1 MKVPPLDLSRQHEPL
16 LPQMLDTF
24 RRIVE
29 SGRFVLGQA
38 VEEFESQLA
47 DYCGAAGAIGVS
59 SGTDALLA
67 ALMALGIGP
76 GDEVIT
82 TPFTF
87 FATAASVARL
97 GATPVFVDIDPDT
110 FNIDPARIEAAVTD
124 RTRAIIP
131 VHLYGQMADMDPITA
146 IARRRGLKVVE
157 DVAQAMGAERAGAR
171 AGAIGDVG
179 CFSFYPT
186 KILSA
191 LGDAGAC
198 VAMDP
203 DLLERIR
210 VLRVHGDTGGY
221 HHVCIGGN
229 FRIDALQAAMLSIK
243 FPHLD
248 EWNEARR
255 TLAGRYGSLL
265 ASLPVVTP
273 HQPPECRHVFCLYTI
288 RVPDGRRDSLVK
300 HLRSESVGFGLH
312 YPTPLHLQ
320 PCFENLGGKAGDFP
334 VAEQAAREVLC
345 LPIFPGMTEQQQ
357 EAVVAALG
365 ECLGPGG

>member
-1 MKVPPLDLSRQHEPL
+1 MKVPPLDLSWQHEPL
-16 LPQMLDTF
+16 LPQMLDAF
-24 RRIVE
+24 QRIVE

-47 DYCGAAGAIGVS
+47 EYCGVAGAVGVS

-67 ALMALGIGP
+67 ALTAIGIGP

-87 FATAASVARL
+87 FATAGSVARL

-110 FNIDPARIEAAVTD
+110 FNIDPARIESAVTD

-131 VHLYGQMADMDPITA
+131 VHLYGLMADMDPIMA
-146 IARRRGLKVVE
+146 IARRHGLKVVE
-157 DVAQAMGAERAGAR
+157 DVAQAMGAERAGVR
-171 AGAIGDVG
+171 AGVAGDVG

-186 KILSA
+186 KVLSA
-191 LGDAGAC
+191 MGDAGAC
-198 VAMDP
+198 VATDP

-221 HHVCIGGN
+221 HHVYIGGN
-229 FRIDALQAAMLSIK
+229 FRIDALQAAMLCIK
-243 FPHLD
+243 LPHVE

-255 TLAGRYGSLL
+255 TLAGRYDSLL
-265 ASLPVVTP
+265 APLPVVTP
-273 HQPPECRHVFCLYTI
+273 QEPPQCRHVFCLYTI
-288 RVPDGRRDSLVK
+288 RVPDGRRDALAR
-300 HLRSESVGFGLH
+300 HLKSEGIGSGLH

-320 PCFENLGGKAGDFP
+320 PCFESLGGKAGDSP
-334 VAEQAAREVLC
+334 VAEKAAREVLC

-357 EAVVAALG
+357 EAVAAAIG
-365 ECLGPGG
+365 ECSS